1 MNENFPTLFIHP
13 DGRMDRK
20 NAAIYLGFSPKTLAD
35 WAVKAV
41 GPRYAL
47 VGGRVFYFKS
57 DLDAWVSGKPRL
69 SGPAGRVSP
78 PAVAAPIAQT

>member
-1 MNENFPTLFIHP
+1 MTEDFPRLFVHP

-41 GPRYAL
+41 GPRYAV
-47 VGGRVFYFKS
+47 VGGRVFYFKA
-57 DLDAWVSGKPRL
+57 DLDTWVLAKPRL
-69 SGPAGRVSP
+69 AGTTGRK
-78 PAVAAPIAQT
+78 T